1 MGQHSCDQ
9 ELWWTKQSSPGK
21 AEHHWEGTNNLPM
34 SSVLKT
40 TIWPYSEYLFW
51 ISSVSSC
58 PWGASRCLEEWTGC
72 SLTCSLALFWKTQR
86 EDIHGTLASEGRPVT
101 SSGSYQNQYKGRGR
115 GAKHWREGL
124 WCVRGQSWYF
134 LIEGFRGWSH
144 LGRILDGASG
154 TGA

>member
-9 ELWWTKQSSPGK
+9 ELWWTKQSSQGRLNITGKGPTIFLWVVFLKQLSGPTLSTSSESPQCHPVLEGPPGALRNGPDIPSPAAWHFLENSK
-21 AEHHWEGTNNLPM
+21 GR
-34 SSVLKT
+34 
-40 TIWPYSEYLFW
+40 YSW
-51 ISSVSSC
+51 D
-58 PWGASRCLEEWTGC
+58 TGI
-72 SLTCSLALFWKTQR
+72 R
-86 EDIHGTLASEGRPVT
+86 RRPVT

-115 GAKHWREGL
+115 GAFNTEGRL
-124 WCVRGQSWYF
+124 VVCKGQSWYF